1 VFVSKNGLLD
11 KIKLMH
17 AMDFNVRAYLPTV
30 KFSWPERY
38 ISLESALYGLLLF
51 QARERS
57 YKNLVTAFLYLRLI
71 SVSYDP
77 HSLPRS
83 NKGVL
88 RCKTLGN
95 EVACPAEE
103 FVGLLHLANQPAVH
117 NGATMDAKF
126 PAGHLMEAS

>member
-1 VFVSKNGLLD
+1 
-11 KIKLMH
+11 M
-17 AMDFNVRAYLPTV
+17 YLPTV

-95 EVACPAEE
+95 EVASAPRKSLWA
-103 FVGLLHLANQPAVH
+103 FSTSQTNLPYTMGLLWMPNFRLAI
-117 NGATMDAKF
+117 
-126 PAGHLMEAS
+126 

>member
-1 VFVSKNGLLD
+1 MLEIYYWGELAS
-11 KIKLMH
+11 M
-17 AMDFNVRAYLPTV
+17 YLPTV

-38 ISLESALYGLLLF
+38 ISLESALPGLLLF

-57 YKNLVTAFLYLRLI
+57 YENLMTAFLYLRLI

-88 RCKTLGN
+88 RCKKLVKKLGN
-95 EVACPAEE
+95 EVAPAPRKSLWPFSTPQTNLPCTME
-103 FVGLLHLANQPAVH
+103 LLWMPNFRLAI
-117 NGATMDAKF
+117 
-126 PAGHLMEAS
+126 